1 VKEAKEA
8 KEASLSSLPPI
19 LSKTHQLMDAYW
31 LMARKSERDRLME
44 RSNKCCHL
52 VAKCVEAQ
60 QDGKMVGGKMR
71 QLLQDG
77 NMCLEASCSRRLH
90 PSSSN
95 TRLPLPS
102 PLPQTPV
109 GALLGGLF
117 RTRP

>member
-1 VKEAKEA
+1 MKEAKEA

-44 RSNKCCHL
+44 RSNMCCHL

-109 GALLGGLF
+109 AALLGGLF